1 MKQLFSFL
9 CFVFLFQHSVAESTP
24 TVVVQLKYAP
34 WGLINADEED
44 FNYFSSSDDGN
55 YDKYQMRFDRSIGAR
70 VIAAPLYVAANRSTT
85 NIDAD
90 IPDAI
95 VETLSA
101 GLGGAVLDI
110 NDYNTYLIG
119 AVGVGKGRFKFKDPD
134 MNDWEIFLDAN
145 AEIGFHIEEHLL
157 IGLGVDWQLFGE
169 PGETKAN
176 YWNLYLGTGFSF

>member
-1 MKQLFSFL
+1 VKISLTIICLLLFSI
-9 CFVFLFQHSVAESTP
+9 HAKAEETP
-24 TVVVQLKYAP
+24 SVVVQLKYAP
-34 WGLINADEED
+34 WGLIDADEED
-44 FNYFSSSDDGN
+44 FNYFSSSDDGS
-55 YDKYQMRFDRSIGAR
+55 YDKYDMRFDRSIGAR
-70 VIAAPLYVAANRSTT
+70 VIVAPFYLAVNRSTT
-85 NIDAD
+85 DIDKE

-119 AVGVGKGRFKFKDPD
+119 AVGIGKGRFKFKDPN
-134 MNDWEIFLDAN
+134 MNDWEIFFDAN
-145 AEIGFHIEEHLL
+145 AEIGFHFEEHIL